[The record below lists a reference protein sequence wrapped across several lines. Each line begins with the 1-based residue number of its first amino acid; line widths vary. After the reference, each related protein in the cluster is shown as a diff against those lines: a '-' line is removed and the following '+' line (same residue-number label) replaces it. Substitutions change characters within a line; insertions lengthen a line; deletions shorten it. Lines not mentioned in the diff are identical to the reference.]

1 MNLEH
6 RKEII
11 YQTHNGL
18 KRGFDETTIDEM
30 IEQLNIS
37 SEAFNNFL
45 DLSFNKL
52 FRKSRGKKI
61 GNIGAC
67 ISSLKAEL
75 CDIKYELEHDKD

>member
-1 MNLEH
+1 MNLEN
-6 RKEII
+6 RKETI

-30 IEQLNIS
+30 IEQLNIAND
-37 SEAFNNFL
+37 AFNNFF

-61 GNIGAC
+61 GNIGDC
-67 ISSLKAEL
+67 ISSLKIEL
-75 CDIKYELEHDKD
+75 CDIKHELEHE